1 VAEPSIGNNEVS
13 SITRFQEGDEAI
25 LLKMMIICERGRT
38 PRVERYIHPPPPRP
52 GSEEEMFGE
61 E

>member
-1 VAEPSIGNNEVS
+1 VAKPSTGNNEVS
-13 SITRFQEGDEAI
+13 SITRLQEGDEAI

-38 PRVERYIHPPPPRP
+38 PRVERYIHPLP